1 MCRETFPLRIY
12 FCILRLPSRCILVV
26 HEKAVTSMRLRAE
39 AVEVIAAKDGA
50 KELRM
55 IQDHRPAVV
64 VLDLMEPK
72 VHGFSTL

>member
-1 MCRETFPLRIY
+1 
-12 FCILRLPSRCILVV
+12 
-26 HEKAVTSMRLRAE
+26 MRLRAE